1 MSSWWGP
8 AKPRTSSL
16 TADQQPG
23 RYYMAARAYATA
35 QNAPFDNTTATAILE
50 YKSATTQPIL
60 PQLPAYNDTKHSHS
74 FSKPNKEPW
83 KYNRCFSWRTG
94 CIRFVAENPGSK
106 QPGNDIDVYLAPL
119 IDDMKT
125 LWQSGVEVI
134 HYRLLHSKH
143 AFRKKKKEF
152 NGKTEFRKLAKEQ
165 EMKVDGTYYVAG
177 KDQLI
182 DCFGP
187 DTSANLCVSN
197 VVGNKKA
204 LGIFKRAGK
213 KKITVEDLDGLKD
226 EITKP
231 LREKIKLIEADL
243 ALLQA
248 SFVVKPTTTQKSR
261 ERITR

>member
-125 LWQSGVEVI
+125 LWQSGVEDT
-134 HYRLLHSKH
+134 LQ
-143 AFRKKKKEF
+143 
-152 NGKTEFRKLAKEQ
+152 KLAKEQ
-165 EMKVDGTYYVAG
+165 EMKVDGTYYVVG

-182 DCFGP
+182 ECFGP